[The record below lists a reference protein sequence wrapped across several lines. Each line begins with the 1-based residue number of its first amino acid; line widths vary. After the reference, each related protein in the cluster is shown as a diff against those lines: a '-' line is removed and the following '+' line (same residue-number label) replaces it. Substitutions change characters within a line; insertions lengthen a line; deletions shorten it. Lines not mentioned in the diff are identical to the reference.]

1 MDYLELV
8 FVRSRVRPALATLGL
23 VAAVALVACGSDEVT
38 QEDYRAA
45 TGAVCA
51 KYQKTIEA
59 DQARVDRLG
68 ANSDQNPEPF
78 VAAVRKF
85 QRNWDR
91 FAAALKAVEQP
102 PEDRQE
108 LKRFFATL
116 TTSRDRVADLAST
129 VDQLP
134 GLAAE
139 AEAVEQSQDRAQA
152 EALIARAED
161 LQSEL
166 QRTEAGFEQSIAQ
179 VERFVNRYPGLADCR

>member
-1 MDYLELV
+1 M

-45 TGAVCA
+45 TGEVCA

-68 ANSDQNPEPF
+68 ANSEQNPEPF

-116 TTSRDRVADLAST
+116 TTSQDRVADLAST

-166 QRTEAGFEQSIAQ
+166 QRTEAGFEKSIAQ